1 MFNNPYFHFAGRG
14 RGGGRHGR
22 GPFGGGQG
30 PFGGGGGPF
39 GGQGRPPFGGPPP
52 PFGFWNAF
60 RRGGMRARRGDVR
73 AGILALLNEGPRNGY
88 QIMQELE
95 QRSRGAWRPSPGSVY
110 PALQQ
115 LEDEGL
121 ITQEQ
126 SPSGRV
132 YALTE
137 RGKEHVKSENIG
149 APWEAMAEAPERPGA
164 DLVTELRA
172 LGGAVF
178 QLTQAGA
185 PSQVAEAKK
194 ILAQARKQLY
204 GLLAQDGDDE

>member
-1 MFNNPYFHFAGRG
+1 MFDIPHFHFAGRG
-14 RGGGRHGR
+14 RGGGRHGH
-22 GPFGGGQG
+22 GPFGGH
-30 PFGGGGGPF
+30 
-39 GGQGRPPFGGPPP
+39 PPFGGPPP

-60 RRGGMRARRGDVR
+60 RRRGMRARRGDVR

-137 RGKEHVKSENIG
+137 RGKAHVKSENIG
-149 APWEAMAEAPERPGA
+149 APWEAMAEEPEHAGH

-185 PSQVAEAKK
+185 PAQLAEAKK
-194 ILAQARKQLY
+194 ILATARKQLY
-204 GLLAQDGDDE
+204 GLLAQDPGDDE